1 MSSVVVEHNG
11 HWVVADLEVDPSG
24 WARDLVRQRARE
36 ERLSVRRK
44 RIGLLVR
51 LIVDYLE
58 SSRAEDPQP
67 VMVLFLYPVA
77 DEPVVTSVKIRA
89 ESLVDSMTLDE
100 IADDMRYPAQMLEQP
115 TVEEAVETRSGQA
128 LHMVQ
133 RYLDPVDPELEMV
146 MEHEVYAWVLD
157 DEDGPVLVM
166 LSTAYVDLVAAGQWR
181 SELRDLAET
190 LVLKRA

>member
-1 MSSVVVEHNG
+1 
-11 HWVVADLEVDPSG
+11 
-24 WARDLVRQRARE
+24 
-36 ERLSVRRK
+36 
-44 RIGLLVR
+44 VR

>member
-51 LIVDYLE
+51 LIVNYLE

-133 RYLDPVDPELEMV
+133 RYLDPVDPELELV

>member
-133 RYLDPVDPELEMV
+133 RYLDPVDPELELV